1 MLCLKGKT
9 HKNGGNFLS
18 NTINAQRQ
26 WNNNFK
32 MLKPREEEEE
42 KSPVILDIWM
52 LKKISNKNEDE
63 SATLETI
70 WQFLQKT

>member
-1 MLCLKGKT
+1 MLCLKGKIR
-9 HKNGGNFLS
+9 KNGGNILS

-42 KSPVILDIWM
+42 EKKPCHPRYMDAE
-52 LKKISNKNEDE
+52 KKI
-63 SATLETI
+63 
-70 WQFLQKT
+70 QQK